1 MRRKMMEILGAY
13 KNFGNKS
20 KFLLEVELAKFSQ
33 SEPRE
38 CLSWTL
44 SQLKAMYYE

>member
-1 MRRKMMEILGAY
+1 MEILGVW

-20 KFLLEVELAKFSQ
+20 KFLLEVELAKVDRF
-33 SEPRE
+33 EPSV

-44 SQLKAMYYE
+44 QQLKAGSYHYE